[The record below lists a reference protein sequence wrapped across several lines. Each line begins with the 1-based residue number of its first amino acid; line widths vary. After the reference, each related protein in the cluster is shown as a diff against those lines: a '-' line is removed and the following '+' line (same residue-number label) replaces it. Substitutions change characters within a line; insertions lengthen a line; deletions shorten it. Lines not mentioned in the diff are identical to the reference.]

1 MRVISWMA
9 AAVALSLATPVVAQ
23 EAWDNFKFPED
34 GFEVNFPGKP
44 KVENTTYMSQYR
56 YTLPAKVYSASHGAE
71 RYSVTVVDYRVLPK
85 LGAERAKQCPAGAE
99 TCIGTQDGR
108 RGGIIG
114 LGYWK
119 MDVRGALTFAALKLV
134 QRPGA
139 KTTDMNLQFEQ
150 VVEGL
155 FMQLTNPDQSRTF
168 AYVTMHENRLYV
180 FEGTVPK
187 GAPEPGLFQGS
198 VGFVDAK
205 GGSIRYTDYYSN
217 AIHGLRQQEPPSFR
231 VDGGAVQTWP
241 ADTALTNP
249 NCPAGLNDPATPCM
263 TTAAAVGPAAG
274 YGAGAGAGGAGAGN
288 PRGGGAGR

>member
-1 MRVISWMA
+1 MRVISAVA
-9 AAVALSLATPVVAQ
+9 AAVALSLATPALAQ
-23 EAWDNFKFPED
+23 EEWDNIKFPED

-44 KVENTTYMSQYR
+44 KVETTTWVSQYR
-56 YTLPAKVYSASHGAE
+56 YNLPAKVYSATHGRE
-71 RYSVTVVDYRVLPK
+71 RYSVTIVDYRVLPK
-85 LGAERAKQCPAGAE
+85 MGEERAKQCPAGAE

-119 MDVRGALTFAALKLV
+119 MDVRGALAFAALKFV

-139 KTTDMNLQFEQ
+139 KVTDMNLQFEQ

-155 FMQLTNPDQSRTF
+155 FMQLTNGDESRTF
-168 AYVTMHENRLYV
+168 GYVTMHENRLYI

-187 GAPEPGLFQGS
+187 GMPEPGLFQGS

-231 VDGGAVQTWP
+231 VDGGPPQTWP
-241 ADTALTNP
+241 PSAAITDENHAGGMDSPALDA
-249 NCPAGLNDPATPCM
+249 PAPG
-263 TTAAAVGPAAG
+263 AG
-274 YGAGAGAGGAGAGN
+274 AGRGRGAGAGAGAPAGT
-288 PRGGGAGR
+288 GRY

>member
-1 MRVISWMA
+1 MRVISMIAA
-9 AAVALSLATPVVAQ
+9 AAVLSLAAPAFAQ
-23 EAWDNFKFPED
+23 EDWDNFKFPED

-44 KVENTTYMSQYR
+44 DVQNTTWVSQYR
-56 YTLPAKVYSASHGAE
+56 YNLPAKVFSKTHGRE
-71 RYSVTVVDYRVLPK
+71 KYSVTVVDYRPVFK
-85 LGAERAKQCPAGAE
+85 MGAERAKQCPAGAE

-114 LGYWK
+114 LGYSK
-119 MDVRGALTFAALKLV
+119 MDIRGAMTFAALKMV

-155 FMQLTNPDQSRTF
+155 FMQLTNPDESRTF
-168 AYVTMHENRLYV
+168 GYITMHENRLYI

-187 GAPEPGLFQGS
+187 GMPEPGLFQGS

-217 AIHGLRQQEPPSFR
+217 AIHGLRQQEPPPFR
-231 VDGGAVQTWP
+231 VDGGQPQTWP
-241 ADTALTNP
+241 ASAALTTP
-249 NCPAGLNDPATPCM
+249 NCPAGVNDPAAPCM
-263 TTAAAVGPAAG
+263 TPAAAIGGQQP
-274 YGAGAGAGGAGAGN
+274 AGGQPGDA
-288 PRGGGAGR
+288 PRR